1 MNVKLSLFSDIKNDI
16 EILDDKGLAKTFS
29 LLKAL
34 IIRWK
39 RKFGVD
45 NNINI
50 FPIFYLLYFF
60 VEYKLSNW

>member
-34 IIRWK
+34 IIR
-39 RKFGVD
+39 
-45 NNINI
+45 
-50 FPIFYLLYFF
+50 
-60 VEYKLSNW
+60 